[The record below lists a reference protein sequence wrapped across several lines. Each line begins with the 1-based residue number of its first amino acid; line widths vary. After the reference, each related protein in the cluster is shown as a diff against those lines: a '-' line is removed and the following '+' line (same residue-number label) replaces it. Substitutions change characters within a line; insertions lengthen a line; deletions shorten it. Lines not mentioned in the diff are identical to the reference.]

1 MNIPNLEELDSVV
14 LVAVIVSDINTMS
27 PKCLQ
32 DIQLCEEI
40 LPSCLSSVNV
50 RYDLPLFL

>member
-14 LVAVIVSDINTMS
+14 LVAVIVSEINTMS